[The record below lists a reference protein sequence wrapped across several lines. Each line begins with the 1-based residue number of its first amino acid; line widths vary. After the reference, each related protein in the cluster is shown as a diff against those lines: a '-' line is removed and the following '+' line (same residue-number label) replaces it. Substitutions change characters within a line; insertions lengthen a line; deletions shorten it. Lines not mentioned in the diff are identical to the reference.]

1 MRNECESKLRL
12 LETAQGLL
20 WRSSYGAVSVDD
32 ICQAADVRKGS
43 FYHFFKSKAE
53 LAAASLDAG
62 WEETRL
68 HFDKIFSP
76 QDPPLE
82 RIEAYFDYVIE
93 GQAALKKKHGHVLG
107 CCYGSIG
114 SELSTQDDHIR
125 TKVMEMSERK
135 CRYLESAIRDA
146 QREKLI
152 SSTDDP
158 ADLARDL
165 YAFMSGRIQQ
175 AKIEN
180 SLAPL
185 ARIKEGALRLLGA
198 RPVSA
203 AV

>member
-1 MRNECESKLRL
+1 MRGECDSKLRL
-12 LETAQGLL
+12 LETAQDLL
-20 WRSSYGAVSVDD
+20 WRSSYGSVSVDD

-53 LAAASLDAG
+53 LAAASLDST
-62 WEETRL
+62 WEEMRAQY
-68 HFDKIFSP
+68 DQIFSP
-76 QDPPLE
+76 QNPPLE
-82 RIEAYFDYVIE
+82 RIEKYFDYVIE
-93 GQAALKKKHGHVLG
+93 GQCRLKKKHGHVLG

-125 TKVMEMSERK
+125 QKVMDMTERK

-152 SSTDDP
+152 ASEDDP
-158 ADLARDL
+158 AELARDL

-180 SLAPL
+180 SLVPL
-185 ARIKEGALRLLGA
+185 DRVKEGAFRLLGA
-198 RPVSA
+198 A
-203 AV
+203 AAPATV